1 LVSSPGIDVDE
12 SLDHCAKLESY
23 IVNLKLERLC
33 LLLEEVAMESLR
45 RRFLVDHG
53 DGCAEP
59 GVDEQRQGN
68 EQ

>member
-1 LVSSPGIDVDE
+1 MDE
-12 SLDHCAKLESY
+12 LLDHCAKLESY

-45 RRFLVDHG
+45 RRCLVDHG
-53 DGCAEP
+53 GGCAEH
-59 GVDEQRQGN
+59 GGAEHGAEKQRQGN